1 VLFAGTGLTTCAEA
15 LISFGSDRICAA
27 YVSAQ
32 GYPSRV
38 AETIETTIAVAIPAD
53 ACSPLQN
60 APDLAGKIV
69 IIDNRGDT
77 ECPLVDRLLRAQSVA
92 ALAVIVVNGSD
103 VSDTTELMNITIAV
117 ARVAREVQATLE
129 SHLGQP
135 GTISLGK
142 GPRIA

>member
-1 VLFAGTGLTTCAEA
+1 L
-15 LISFGSDRICAA
+15 
-27 YVSAQ
+27 SAQ

-38 AETIETTIAVAIPAD
+38 AETIETTIAVTIPAD

-60 APDLAGKIV
+60 ALDLAGKIV
-69 IIDNRGDT
+69 IIDDRGDT

-103 VSDTTELMNITIAV
+103 VSDATELMNITIAV
-117 ARVAREVQATLE
+117 ARVAREAQATLE